1 MLRIVK
7 GTLRRLRRYRI
18 AQAPKRI
25 TELRR
30 RVVRLTGA
38 LQGKDEAHQFL
49 GGVGDGDIVMLA
61 FSPLFCQISGEGS
74 IPMADVLC
82 GVVERVAKVTGAAFL
97 HVRIGVIQLARLVS
111 GRGKACIGEDL
122 IRGIEAGEI
131 ADFSEDHKTWHFI
144 SQSQLYKRSRNDDK
158 RSEKGADTC
167 GRISRSQGKRTYFS
181 QQQDHA
187 LLQDC
192 SLGEGNVL

>member
-1 MLRIVK
+1 MRFQVCQRQTADDQIKDLSICAFWIVK

-30 RVVRLTGA
+30 RVVRFTGT

-82 GVVERVAKVTGAAFL
+82 GVIERIAKVTGAAFL
-97 HVRIGVIQLARLVS
+97 HVCIGVVQLA
-111 GRGKACIGEDL
+111 
-122 IRGIEAGEI
+122 
-131 ADFSEDHKTWHFI
+131 
-144 SQSQLYKRSRNDDK
+144 
-158 RSEKGADTC
+158 
-167 GRISRSQGKRTYFS
+167 
-181 QQQDHA
+181 
-187 LLQDC
+187 
-192 SLGEGNVL
+192 

>member
-1 MLRIVK
+1 MRFQVCQRQTADDQIKDLSICAFWIVK

-30 RVVRLTGA
+30 RVVRLTGT

-61 FSPLFCQISGEGS
+61 FSPLFCQISGEGG
-74 IPMADVLC
+74 IPMADVFC

-97 HVRIGVIQLARLVS
+97 HACIGVIQLARLVS
-111 GRGKACIGEDL
+111 GRGKVCIGEDL

-131 ADFSEDHKTWHFI
+131 ADFSEDHTELHHPPV
-144 SQSQLYKRSRNDDK
+144 SQ
-158 RSEKGADTC
+158 
-167 GRISRSQGKRTYFS
+167 F
-181 QQQDHA
+181 QQV
-187 LLQDC
+187 C
-192 SLGEGNVL
+192 VL

>member
-30 RVVRLTGA
+30 RTVRLTGT

-97 HVRIGVIQLARLVS
+97 HVRIGVNLVPNQPSARYLTDQQSDKGLWLDPHSNRPAV
-111 GRGKACIGEDL
+111 GEMN
-122 IRGIEAGEI
+122 
-131 ADFSEDHKTWHFI
+131 
-144 SQSQLYKRSRNDDK
+144 QSTASP
-158 RSEKGADTC
+158 T
-167 GRISRSQGKRTYFS
+167 
-181 QQQDHA
+181 
-187 LLQDC
+187 
-192 SLGEGNVL
+192 V